1 MRTAI
6 CFSGEFR
13 SLDKTFHLL
22 EKNILSKFKDYDIFI
37 FFWQDDPHI
46 DKMNTFLGVND
57 HVIKF
62 HSETRKDLN
71 LDLVN
76 EHATQGM
83 FRQLYCL
90 QQCNKIKQRYEEA
103 HNFKYDI
110 VVRVRPDLLLLEDT
124 ALPDNIEEFDFQK
137 IWTLNHDDWHG
148 LCDRF
153 YITNSTN
160 MDLIA
165 DGYDLLPYYIRMG
178 GNSFYERF
186 LMFLVNYHGIEV
198 ETLDCLKTCLLRVNG
213 ERVGELVHIEQGI
226 IERRDDGIW
235 HRGIDSYI

>member
-6 CFSGEFR
+6 CFSGELR

-22 EKNILSKFKDYDIFI
+22 EKNILSKFSNYDIFI
-37 FFWQDDPHI
+37 FTWADDPDL
-46 DKMNTFLGVND
+46 DKGYIFT
-57 HVIKF
+57 
-62 HSETRKDLN
+62 ETEHFNIFQQEPRKDLN
-71 LDLVN
+71 IDLIN

-90 QQCNKIKQRYEEA
+90 QQCNKLKQQFEEA
-103 HNFKYDI
+103 NNFKYDI
-110 VVRVRPDLLLLEDT
+110 VVRVRPDLLLLDDSG
-124 ALPDNIEEFDFQK
+124 LPDNIEEYDFSK
-137 IWTLNHDDWHG
+137 LWTLNHDDWHG
-148 LCDRF
+148 YCDRF
-153 YITNSTN
+153 YITNSKN

-165 DGYDLLPYYIRMG
+165 NGYDLLPYYIRIG

-213 ERVGELVHIEQGI
+213 ERVGELIHIEQGI
-226 IERRDDGIW
+226 IERREDGIW
-235 HRGIDSYI
+235 HRALDSYI

>member
-22 EKNILSKFKDYDIFI
+22 EKNILSKFKDYDIFFFAWEDDANLDKQNILLETGKLNI
-37 FFWQDDPHI
+37 FCHQ
-46 DKMNTFLGVND
+46 
-57 HVIKF
+57 
-62 HSETRKDLN
+62 SRKELN
-71 LDLVN
+71 PDLVN

-90 QQCNKIKQRYEEA
+90 RQCNKLKQEYEKEN
-103 HNFKYDI
+103 NFKYDI

-124 ALPDNIEEFDFQK
+124 SLPKNIEEFDFSK
-137 IWTLNHDDWHG
+137 LWVLNHDDWHG

-153 YITNSTN
+153 YITNSKN

-165 DGYDLLPYYIRMG
+165 DGYDLLPYYIKMG

-186 LMFLVNYHGIEV
+186 LMFLVHYHGIEV
-198 ETLDCLKTCLLRVNG
+198 ETLNSLKTCLLRVNG
-213 ERVGELVHIEQGI
+213 ERVGELIHIEQGI
-226 IERRDDGIW
+226 IERREDGIW
-235 HRGIDSYI
+235 HRALESYI